1 MTTQMMLLVLIAVL
15 LVADCIISARANR
28 SQAQTFAEYA
38 EEFINWIAS
47 MSLATVLI
55 QRQMANRVEN
65 TKPEPE
71 PEPKPEEQYVNSED
85 VFRQGIQNILDY
97 GLDNAKKRRGDV

>member
-1 MTTQMMLLVLIAVL
+1 MTTQTMLLILIAVL

-47 MSLATVLI
+47 MALATVLI
-55 QRQMANRVEN
+55 QRQIADQAEN
-65 TKPEPE
+65 TNPE